1 MRYEDRIYGPADIEE
16 PVLLDLI
23 DSAAMRR
30 LRGVYQHGITGL
42 LGITN
47 SLSRFEHS
55 VGAMLLVRQLDASET
70 EQIAALLH
78 DASHTAFS
86 HVADHVFA
94 GPESY
99 HEAVKA
105 DYIVGT
111 DLPEILARHGYD
123 WHDFM
128 HEDAYPLL
136 EQPSPALC
144 ADRVDYFLR
153 DSLDL
158 GLGTPVQVRR
168 TVEHLVVHD
177 GRMMCDDLDAARWM
191 ADAFLA
197 AEDASRSNY
206 REAALYELIAQTIKL
221 AIERDLLAPGDLWG
235 TDRAVWDRLAAVP
248 DPELQTLLALVS
260 TRTRFEQ
267 DPAAP
272 DFWVSLKQRTL
283 DPDVVRD
290 GMARPLSALDPAFAA
305 RRDSYLD
312 AKAGRWPVRVIPAS

>member
-1 MRYEDRIYGPADIEE
+1 MLYEDRVYGPVEIDAT
-16 PVLLDLI
+16 VLLDLMH
-23 DSAAMRR
+23 SAALQR

-47 SLSRFEHS
+47 PLSRFEHS
-55 VGAMLLVRQLDASET
+55 VGAMLLVRHLGASEA

-78 DASHTAFS
+78 DVSHTAFS

-105 DYIVGT
+105 EYVAGT
-111 DLPEILARHGYD
+111 DLPDILARHGHD
-123 WHDFM
+123 WHAFL

-136 EQPSPALC
+136 EQPAPALC

-158 GLGTPVQVRR
+158 GLGTPEQVRGAVKR
-168 TVEHLVVHD
+168 LVVQD
-177 GRMMCDDLDAARWM
+177 GRIMCDDLDTARWM
-191 ADAFLA
+191 ADAYLA

-206 REAALYELIAQTIKL
+206 REAALYELIARAIQL
-221 AIERDLLAPGDLWG
+221 ALARGVLAPADLWD
-235 TDRAVWDRLAAVP
+235 TDRAVWDRLAAAS
-248 DPELQTLLALVS
+248 DSELQALLGLVS

-267 DPAAP
+267 DAAAP

-283 DPDVVRD
+283 DPDVVQ
-290 GMARPLSALDPAFAA
+290 GGVAQPLSALDPAFAA
-305 RRDSYLD
+305 RRDAYLS
-312 AKAGRWPVRVIPAS
+312 AKAGRWPVRVIAAS